1 MKHGPLTVAQ
11 CAALQPP
18 EADSDGEHVTLS
30 DQDHALL
37 ESLAEDGRVG
47 YQALASVTGWS
58 QTSVRRRLT
67 EPRRTSVVYF
77 DVDFDAELPG
87 LRSMASLWLSV
98 SPGAL
103 SAAGEALAGHPEVSF
118 AAATTGPTN
127 LYASVQCRD
136 AQALYAYLTGPVAQL
151 PASGRWRPRR

>member
-1 MKHGPLTVAQ
+1 M
-11 CAALQPP
+11 
-18 EADSDGEHVTLS
+18 S